1 MQVPQ
6 INESLYARAVLPLE
20 WRGQRAFT
28 RTEWAKIIQF
38 LKDNPNKTIVDYLQS
53 ATS

>member
-6 INESLYARAVLPLE
+6 INESLYARAVLPLG
-20 WRGQRAFT
+20 WRGQRAFS

-53 ATS
+53 TTS

>member
-6 INESLYARAVLPLE
+6 IDESLYARTVLPLG

-28 RTEWAKIIQF
+28 REEWGKILKF
-38 LKDNPNKTIVDYLQS
+38 LRDNPNKTIVDYLQNTT
-53 ATS
+53 A